1 MLETCKS
8 CGTMFEVDE
17 SMVTDNIQWFKC
29 GVCNEKWILSSF
41 LEKNSEIKIKSEKV
55 KKELAS
61 IKSAVEDKSKIL
73 AKNHNRALEQ
83 KNKSVAEIAS
93 ELSLSKVNENKNNI
107 KKSSENNKKT
117 LKKFKVVQVIIVVLL
132 LIFCFALFFRSTL
145 VSYGFLYFPTHL
157 DNYAKKINDL
167 LTRIELPITSDTKNL
182 NLIDFIATLQDQDIK
197 FTGIIKNISKRPI
210 LVPRIRVLAIR
221 EDRKIILEKILVLDE
236 KIVSPKSNI
245 SFNKIV
251 KVKIK
256 EKKENVTV
264 KATLLKK
271 VFDYWKKS
279 IIFSFEIMSW
289 IDSISLI
296 WYDLPL

>member
-8 CGTMFEVDE
+8 CGTKFEVDE
-17 SMVTDNIQWFKC
+17 TMVTDNIQWFKC
-29 GVCNEKWILSSF
+29 GVCNEKWILSSL

-167 LTRIELPITSDTKNL
+167 LTRIELPITSDTNNL

-271 VFDYWKKS
+271 VFDY
-279 IIFSFEIMSW
+279 
-289 IDSISLI
+289 
-296 WYDLPL
+296 

>member
-29 GVCNEKWILSSF
+29 GVCNEKWNLSSV
-41 LEKNSEIKIKSEKV
+41 LEKNSEIENKSEKV

-73 AKNHNRALEQ
+73 AKNANPALEQ

-93 ELSLSKVNENKNNI
+93 ELSLSKVSETKNNI
-107 KKSSENNKKT
+107 KKSSKKNNKKT
-117 LKKFKVVQVIIVVLL
+117 LKKFKMGQFLIIALF

-157 DNYAKKINDL
+157 NNYAKKINDL
-167 LTRIELPITSDTKNL
+167 LVSIELPITSDTNNL
-182 NLIDFIATLQDQDIK
+182 NLINFAATLQDHDIK
-197 FTGIIKNISKRPI
+197 FTGVIKNNSKKPI

-221 EDRKIILEKILVLDE
+221 EDRKIILEKVLVLEE

-245 SFNKIV
+245 SFNKILR
-251 KVKIK
+251 VKIK

-271 VFDYWKKS
+271 VFDY
-279 IIFSFEIMSW
+279 
-289 IDSISLI
+289 
-296 WYDLPL
+296 

>member
-29 GVCNEKWILSSF
+29 GVCNEKWILSSV
-41 LEKNSEIKIKSEKV
+41 LEKNSEIENKSEKV

-107 KKSSENNKKT
+107 KKSSENNKNT
-117 LKKFKVVQVIIVVLL
+117 LKKFKYVQFIIIILL
-132 LIFCFALFFRSTL
+132 LIFCFALFFRSIL
-145 VSYGFLYFPTHL
+145 VSYGFIYFPTHL

-167 LTRIELPITSDTKNL
+167 LIRIELPLTSDTNNL
-182 NLIDFIATLQDQDIK
+182 NLTDFIATLQDEDIK
-197 FTGIIKNISKRPI
+197 FTGVIKNTSKTPI
-210 LVPRIRVLAIR
+210 LVPRIKVLAIR

-271 VFDYWKKS
+271 VFDY
-279 IIFSFEIMSW
+279 
-289 IDSISLI
+289 
-296 WYDLPL
+296 

>member
-17 SMVTDNIQWFKC
+17 TMVTDNIQWFKC
-29 GVCNEKWILSSF
+29 GVCNEKWILSSL
-41 LEKNSEIKIKSEKV
+41 LEKNSENKNKSEKV

-93 ELSLSKVNENKNNI
+93 ELSLSKVNETKNNI
-107 KKSSENNKKT
+107 KNSSENNKKT
-117 LKKFKVVQVIIVVLL
+117 LKKFKIIQFIIIVLL
-132 LIFCFALFFRSTL
+132 FIFCFALFFRSTL

-167 LTRIELPITSDTKNL
+167 LTRIELPITTETNNL
-182 NLIDFIATLQDQDIK
+182 NLTDFTATLQDEDIK
-197 FTGIIKNISKRPI
+197 FNGVIKNTSKRPI
-210 LVPRIRVLAIR
+210 LVPRIKVLAIR
-221 EDRKIILEKILVLDE
+221 EDRKIILEKVLVLED
-236 KIVSPKSNI
+236 KIVSPKSEI
-245 SFNKIV
+245 SFDKIL

-264 KATLLKK
+264 KAILLKK
-271 VFDYWKKS
+271 VFDY
-279 IIFSFEIMSW
+279 
-289 IDSISLI
+289 
-296 WYDLPL
+296 

>member
-8 CGTMFEVDE
+8 CGTKFEVDE
-17 SMVTDNIQWFKC
+17 TMVTDNIQWFKC
-29 GVCNEKWILSSF
+29 GVCNEKWILSSL

-197 FTGIIKNISKRPI
+197 FTGVIKNTSKRPI

-221 EDRKIILEKILVLDE
+221 ADRKIILEKVLVLEE

-245 SFNKIV
+245 SFNKILR
-251 KVKIK
+251 VKIK

-271 VFDYWKKS
+271 VFDY
-279 IIFSFEIMSW
+279 
-289 IDSISLI
+289 
-296 WYDLPL
+296 